1 MNQGSGLGR
10 GGAEVEGLLEDI
22 SGRLLPMKSPYGI
35 IIIIIIIIIITINED
50 LQTIQK
56 FNVG

>member
-22 SGRLLPMKSPYGI
+22 SGRLLPMKLPYG

>member
-22 SGRLLPMKSPYGI
+22 SGRLLPMKLPYG
-35 IIIIIIIIIITINED
+35 IIIIIIIIITINED